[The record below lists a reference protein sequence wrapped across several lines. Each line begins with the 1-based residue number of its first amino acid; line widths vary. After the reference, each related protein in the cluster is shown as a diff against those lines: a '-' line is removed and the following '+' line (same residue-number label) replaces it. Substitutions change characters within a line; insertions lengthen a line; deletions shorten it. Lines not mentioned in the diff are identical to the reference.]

1 MTSAA
6 WYTLTSTETLEKL
19 TTDERGLQEAEA
31 AARLK
36 QWGPNILLDIKP
48 PGLARLFARQFQSSL
63 IYLLLGSGVV
73 MVIIG
78 EAVDAVIVSVVLLF
92 NAMIGTVQEGRAQNT
107 LSALRHFTRTRAV
120 VRRAGGERDIA
131 DSQVVIGDII
141 LLQAGEKVPA
151 DARVISSNRLAVSE
165 AALTGES
172 EAVIKQI
179 EPIKRRG
186 LSPSD
191 QRNMIF
197 KGTYVLSGN
206 GVAVVVATGVETAIG
221 RISETLRVTETPMPL
236 QQSIKGLSRIILVA
250 VVVIDA
256 LLFFFGLGTGR
267 GVAEMIAVV
276 ATLSVSI
283 IPEGLI
289 VVLTIVLASG
299 VWRMSKQNALVR
311 RLQAVEALG
320 QAQVIAVDKTG
331 TITRNEMMVETL
343 SVDGHDFRVSGNG
356 YEASGEISLA
366 DQVVEPLNH
375 PEVIMSAKAAALV
388 ATAKLWQDKEKGVWQ
403 LIGDPTEAAL
413 AVFAKKVGF
422 IRDELEQETPRLLE
436 VPFDHRRQF
445 SAVWYREGRQTRVI
459 MTGAPEAI
467 LNLVKRV
474 WSGGRSQALSR
485 TKRAEL
491 EEKIEALSRRGL
503 RVLAFAL
510 GTAAEPTLEPEK
522 LTALCF
528 GGFFGISDA
537 IRPEVAGALER
548 ARGAGI
554 KVVMIT
560 GDHRATAKAVAEVV
574 GIYKH
579 GDKILTGA
587 EINNMSDRELA
598 DNLSSVTVFA
608 RVTPEHKLRII
619 QAYKY
624 NKIIVAMTG
633 DGVND
638 APSLVAAD
646 LGVAMGKIGT
656 EVAKEAADIV
666 LLDDNFGSIVA
677 AVEEGRGIYQT
688 IRKVILYLFST
699 NIGEVIC
706 IGGAILLGWP
716 LPILPGQIIWLN
728 LITDG
733 FLDVALA
740 TDPRDPHLLEQG
752 RFKQRKYI
760 VDWAMARRMTLMAG
774 VMGLGALVLFSTYLD
789 FNPAK
794 ATTITLTVLAVYQWF
809 NVWNCRSDKQSIFRS
824 RLGNNWYLIGATALV
839 IVLQLLAIYQPL
851 MQGLLR
857 TTALNLVDW
866 ILIISVAVSIIL
878 VEEGRKW
885 LARLAESRLARR
897 MVPNVLF

>member
-1 MTSAA
+1 M
-6 WYTLTSTETLEKL
+6 
-19 TTDERGLQEAEA
+19 
-31 AARLK
+31 
-36 QWGPNILLDIKP
+36 I
-48 PGLARLFARQFQSSL
+48 
-63 IYLLLGSGVV
+63 
-73 MVIIG
+73 IIG
-78 EAVDAVIVSVVLLF
+78 EVVDAIIVSVVLLF
-92 NAMIGTVQEGRAQNT
+92 NAAIGTIQEGRAQNT
-107 LSALRHFTRTRAV
+107 LSALKRFARTRAV
-120 VRRAGGERDIA
+120 VRRAEGERDLA
-131 DSQVVIGDII
+131 DHEVVVGDII

-151 DARVISSNRLAVSE
+151 DARVISSNRLAINE

-172 EAVIKQI
+172 EPVIKQV
-179 EPIKRRG
+179 EPIKRHG

-191 QRNMIF
+191 QRNMAL
-197 KGTYVLSGN
+197 KGTYMLSGN

-221 RISETLRVTETPMPL
+221 RLSETLRIAETPMPL
-236 QQSIKGLSRIILVA
+236 QQSIKGLSRIILATVA
-250 VVVIDA
+250 VIDI
-256 LLFFFGLGTGR
+256 LLFFIGLSTGR
-267 GVAEMIAVV
+267 GLTEMIAVV
-276 ATLSVSI
+276 VTLSVSMV
-283 IPEGLI
+283 PEGLI
-289 VVLTIVLASG
+289 IVLTIVLASG

-320 QAQVIAVDKTG
+320 QAKVIAVDKTG
-331 TITRNEMMVETL
+331 TITRNEMMVEAL
-343 SVDGHDFRVSGNG
+343 YVDGHDFSVSGNG

-366 DQVVEPLNH
+366 NNQVVEPLNH

-388 ATAKLWQDKEKGVWQ
+388 ATAKLWQDKEKGGWQ

-422 IRDELEQETPRLLE
+422 SRDELEPETPRLLE
-436 VPFDHRRQF
+436 VPFDHGRQF
-445 SAVWYREGRQTRVI
+445 SAVWYREGRQTKVI
-459 MTGAPEAI
+459 ITGAPETI
-467 LNLVKRV
+467 LGLVKRV

-485 TKRAEL
+485 AKRVEL
-491 EEKIEALSRRGL
+491 EEKIETLSRRGL

-510 GTAAEPTLEPEK
+510 GTATEPTLEPEK
-522 LTALCF
+522 LAALCF

-537 IRPEVAGALER
+537 IRPEVAAALER
-548 ARGAGI
+548 AKGAGI
-554 KVVMIT
+554 RVVMIT
-560 GDHRATAKAVAEVV
+560 GDHRATARAVAEAV
-574 GIYKH
+574 GIYKR

-587 EINNMSDRELA
+587 EINNLSDQELA
-598 DNLSSVTVFA
+598 DSLGPVTVFA

-656 EVAKEAADIV
+656 EVAKEAADII

-740 TDPRDPHLLEQG
+740 MDPRDPHLLEQ
-752 RFKQRKYI
+752 RQLRQRKYI
-760 VDWAMARRMTLMAG
+760 VDWAMARRMSLMAV
-774 VMGLGALVLFSTYLD
+774 VMGLGALILFSTYLD
-789 FNPAK
+789 SDLAK
-794 ATTITLTVLAVYQWF
+794 ATTITLTVLAAYQWF

-824 RLGNNWYLIGATALV
+824 RLGSNWYLIGATALV
-839 IVLQLLAIYQPL
+839 IGLQLLAIYQPHL
-851 MQGLLR
+851 QRLLR
-857 TTALNLVDW
+857 TTALDLGDWLLVV
-866 ILIISVAVSIIL
+866 IVAASIVL

-885 LARLAESRLARR
+885 LARRAESRQARR
-897 MVPNVLF
+897 MAPGVLA